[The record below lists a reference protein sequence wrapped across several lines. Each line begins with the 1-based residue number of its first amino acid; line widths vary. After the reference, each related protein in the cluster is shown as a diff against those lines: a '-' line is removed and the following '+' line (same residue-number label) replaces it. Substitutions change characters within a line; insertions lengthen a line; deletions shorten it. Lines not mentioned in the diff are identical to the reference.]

1 MFLLAQLNLQRLD
14 AGLVVTLSL
23 VTAGTLIAIS
33 GIIAGAWQKAQA
45 NRAKYALTQQMI
57 ERGMSTEEIAQVVA
71 AHRRP
76 RKKDVSG
83 ATDLPCASEAVVE
96 SDGDWYPA
104 LVLQVAQGRYYIHY
118 IGHDMDDNEWVS
130 EDRIRFPNGSHVPGL
145 MASLTPTTEGFNG
158 APSKPPI
165 EAEL

>member
-1 MFLLAQLNLQRLD
+1 MFLLAQLDVRQFD
-14 AGLVVTLSL
+14 PGLMITLAAMG
-23 VTAGTLIAIS
+23 AGTLIAIS
-33 GIIAGAWQKAQA
+33 AIIAGAWQKVHA
-45 NRAKYALTQQMI
+45 NRARYALTQQMV
-57 ERGMSTEEIAQVVA
+57 ERGMTADEIALIVA
-71 AHRRP
+71 SHRKP
-76 RKKDVSG
+76 RKKATTG

-118 IGHDMDDNEWVS
+118 VGHDMDSNEWVS
-130 EDRIRFPNGSHVPGL
+130 EDRIRFPTGSHVPGL

-158 APSKPPI
+158 APSKPPV